1 MKFVN
6 TKETEYERKMREI
19 REYPELHVHKDLND
33 LHRCCMV
40 ATGDGGRALDI
51 SLLQAHSDASAVGYN
66 GGTACDVLDGPCS
79 CGAWHKLEED
89 RKGLTPLGR
98 KMRKKLLEDR
108 K

>member
-6 TKETEYERKMREI
+6 TKESEYERRLRDIKEN
-19 REYPELHVHKDLND
+19 PENHVHTDLND

-40 ATGDGGRALDI
+40 ATGDGKQALDM
-51 SLLQAHSDASAVGYN
+51 SLLQAHSDYGAVGYN

-89 RKGLTPLGR
+89 RNGLTPLGK
-98 KMRKKLLEDR
+98 KMRKKLLEKR